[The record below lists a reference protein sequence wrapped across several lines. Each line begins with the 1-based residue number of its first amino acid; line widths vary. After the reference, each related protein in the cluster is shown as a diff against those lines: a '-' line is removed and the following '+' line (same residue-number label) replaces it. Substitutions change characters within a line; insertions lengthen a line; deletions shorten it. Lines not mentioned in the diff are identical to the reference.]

1 MEERDIISYLSQIF
15 QDELK
20 WCIIRHLMKNGK
32 VTVKDLARLCNTTTK
47 KVLQALN
54 EMEENGAVKITIEQG
69 RQYAQ
74 LRIHG

>member
-1 MEERDIISYLSQIF
+1 
-15 QDELK
+15 
-20 WCIIRHLMKNGK
+20 MKNGK
-32 VTVKDLARLCNTTTK
+32 VTVKDLARLCNTTPK

-54 EMEENGAVKITIEQG
+54 EMEEKGAVEITIEQG